1 MVNLTAHHNSQTE
14 DGYIYVRLSQL
25 KKEKPPSR
33 VFDIFVYIVFVI
45 IAILLVFL
53 FCVWQG
59 RISLPITQK
68 QIENMDLDLIK
79 TITNRSM
86 LEAIADLTRDDEMEV
101 ERENITVLE
110 TLGEGAFGLVKKAII
125 VKEGSKHQVA
135 VKMLK
140 SMKKILTHLKPRMIQ
155 HNLISDSVNID
166 DIKQFHQEISVM
178 KSVGRHPNIVSIIG
192 HCTSN
197 IEELMLLTEFC
208 DAGSLLDLL
217 RSEFAKQLNFNDKKY
232 SAAVNPQKHI
242 LDNMHNFDSEE
253 KELSYKNFGCSSRL
267 FVVNQMYD
275 DLNNNNHNETEMHQ
289 CQATTLKA
297 IEMTATNALYLQL
310 SDNDP
315 KPVIVEI
322 PEPENHNDF
331 LSSSDL
337 ISFAKQV
344 CDGMDFLARKKVIHR
359 DLAARNILVCSDK
372 TAKIADF
379 G

>member
-1 MVNLTAHHNSQTE
+1 
-14 DGYIYVRLSQL
+14 
-25 KKEKPPSR
+25 
-33 VFDIFVYIVFVI
+33 
-45 IAILLVFL
+45 
-53 FCVWQG
+53 
-59 RISLPITQK
+59 
-68 QIENMDLDLIK
+68 
-79 TITNRSM
+79 
-86 LEAIADLTRDDEMEV
+86 
-101 ERENITVLE
+101 
-110 TLGEGAFGLVKKAII
+110 
-125 VKEGSKHQVA
+125 
-135 VKMLK
+135 
-140 SMKKILTHLKPRMIQ
+140 
-155 HNLISDSVNID
+155 
-166 DIKQFHQEISVM
+166 M
-178 KSVGRHPNIVSIIG
+178 KSVGKHPNIVSIIG
-192 HCTSN
+192 HCTSS

-217 RSEFAKQLNFNDKKY
+217 RSEFAKQLNFYDKKTLL
-232 SAAVNPQKHI
+232 ATAVNPQKF
-242 LDNMHNFDSEE
+242 LPDDMHNFDSDE

-275 DLNNNNHNETEMHQ
+275 DLNNNSHNESEMHQ
-289 CQATTLKA
+289 RQATTLKA

-322 PEPENHNDF
+322 PEPENHKDF

-344 CDGMDFLARKKVIHR
+344 CDGMEFLARKKVVHR

>member
-1 MVNLTAHHNSQTE
+1 
-14 DGYIYVRLSQL
+14 
-25 KKEKPPSR
+25 
-33 VFDIFVYIVFVI
+33 
-45 IAILLVFL
+45 
-53 FCVWQG
+53 
-59 RISLPITQK
+59 
-68 QIENMDLDLIK
+68 
-79 TITNRSM
+79 
-86 LEAIADLTRDDEMEV
+86 
-101 ERENITVLE
+101 
-110 TLGEGAFGLVKKAII
+110 
-125 VKEGSKHQVA
+125 
-135 VKMLK
+135 
-140 SMKKILTHLKPRMIQ
+140 
-155 HNLISDSVNID
+155 
-166 DIKQFHQEISVM
+166 M
-178 KSVGRHPNIVSIIG
+178 KSVGKHPNIVSIIG

-217 RSEFAKQLNFNDKKY
+217 RAEFARQLNYYDKKV
-232 SAAVNPQKHI
+232 SLSPKKFHPE
-242 LDNMHNFDSEE
+242 MHNFDSDE

-275 DLNNNNHNETEMHQ
+275 DLNNNSHNESEMHQ
-289 CQATTLKA
+289 CQSTTLKA

-322 PEPENHNDF
+322 PEPEIHNNF

-344 CDGMDFLARKKVIHR
+344 SDGMEFLARKKVVHR

>member
-1 MVNLTAHHNSQTE
+1 
-14 DGYIYVRLSQL
+14 
-25 KKEKPPSR
+25 
-33 VFDIFVYIVFVI
+33 
-45 IAILLVFL
+45 
-53 FCVWQG
+53 
-59 RISLPITQK
+59 
-68 QIENMDLDLIK
+68 
-79 TITNRSM
+79 
-86 LEAIADLTRDDEMEV
+86 
-101 ERENITVLE
+101 
-110 TLGEGAFGLVKKAII
+110 
-125 VKEGSKHQVA
+125 
-135 VKMLK
+135 
-140 SMKKILTHLKPRMIQ
+140 
-155 HNLISDSVNID
+155 
-166 DIKQFHQEISVM
+166 M

-217 RSEFAKQLNFNDKKY
+217 RSEFAKQLNFYDKKI
-232 SAAVNPQKHI
+232 SAVAAVNPQKYTPE
-242 LDNMHNFDSEE
+242 NMHNFDSEE

-275 DLNNNNHNETEMHQ
+275 DFNNNNNNSHNETEMHQ
-289 CQATTLKA
+289 CHTTTLKA
-297 IEMTATNALYLQL
+297 IEMTASNALYLQL

-322 PEPENHNDF
+322 PEPENFKDF

-344 CDGMDFLARKKVIHR
+344 CDGMDFLARKKVVHR